1 MSQLKQ
7 IGNLREDTK
16 KFSNPQTGRVY
27 DISGI
32 SPTISTCQGGDR
44 EPKVLVKVDKD
55 MRIVCEE
62 RTDEGLR
69 TFKDGA
75 IGTIR
80 TIEAGGINE

>member
-27 DISGI
+27 DINGI

-44 EPKVLVKVDKD
+44 EPKVLVKVDKN
-55 MRIVCEE
+55 MRIHKTLEE
-62 RTDEGLR
+62 AE
-69 TFKDGA
+69 KHK
-75 IGTIR
+75 
-80 TIEAGGINE
+80 GIAVVSRLEYKRRRFYRE